1 MTIGKNRISFFTL
14 TLIWVAFTSATAVA
28 AASLPAD
35 RNDDVE
41 WYPVS
46 NNVYQLRYENHYTMF
61 IVTDKGIVAFDPLS
75 DEAAEHYVHAIKTV
89 APGQPLL
96 AIIYSHWHTDHA
108 TGANVLRREFGNDVP
123 IIAHERTLAR
133 LKELDDETVPL
144 PTRTVNDKGKSLRF
158 GNTDIELHYIGY
170 GHTDTLLVARL
181 PKQRLV
187 YVVDFASR
195 DSVGWREM
203 PGWPLDEL
211 IAMQRRLLELDFDK
225 VAFGH
230 GRAGPGDRETIKRQT
245 LYYENLLA
253 ETRTAIQEGLSE
265 DDAVIRATHDL
276 PQYRGWGNYRRWFQ
290 LNVRGAYRWVQE
302 NEHLPKSP

>member
-1 MTIGKNRISFFTL
+1 MTIGKIWIGFITL
-14 TLIWVAFTSATAVA
+14 TLVWGMFASTPTMA
-28 AASLPAD
+28 AAAQPQNRD
-35 RNDDVE
+35 DDVE
-41 WYPVS
+41 WYS
-46 NNVYQLRYENHYTMF
+46 IANNVYQLRYEHHYTLF
-61 IVTDKGIVAFDPLS
+61 VVTDKGVVAFDPLS

-96 AIIYSHWHTDHA
+96 AVIYSHWHTDHA
-108 TGANVLRREFGNDVP
+108 TGANVLRRAFGGDVP

-133 LKELDDETVPL
+133 LKELDDNAIPL
-144 PTRTVNDKGKSLRF
+144 PTRTVTDKGETLRF
-158 GNTDIELHYIGY
+158 GDTDIELHYIGY

-181 PKQRLV
+181 PKQKMV

-211 IAMQRRLLELDFDK
+211 IAMQRRLLDLDFDK

-245 LYYENLLA
+245 LYYENLLGEA
-253 ETRTAIQEGLSE
+253 RSAIREGLSE
-265 DDAVIRATHDL
+265 DDAVIRAAYDL
-276 PQYRGWGNYRRWFQ
+276 PQYRGWGNYKRWFR

-302 NEHLPKSP
+302 HESPVKHR